1 MSADRGEETSEARP
15 GAEAEGATEGAVT
28 AVDGVLLD
36 VDDTLLDTRS
46 AMVTGAEAGVSAVWP
61 ALSATQAHDVA
72 VAFYQD
78 GGRHFPRFTRGEID
92 FRTMRHSRLQHAA
105 TLLGLPAV
113 PPDAPEAFED
123 TFRPAFHDAQH
134 VFGDVRP
141 FLDCCREAGVPV
153 GALTNSSAAM
163 TADKLAVVGL
173 SFPVVVTRDTLGY
186 GKPSADVFHHAC
198 TQLGTA
204 PERTVYV
211 GDEYEIDVVG
221 SAAAG
226 LIPVW
231 LNRRELP
238 PERGED
244 PAVRAVVVRSLDEL
258 SDLGWQGLS
267 R

>member
-1 MSADRGEETSEARP
+1 M
-15 GAEAEGATEGAVT
+15 T

-36 VDDTLLDTRS
+36 VDDTVLDTRS
-46 AMVTGAEAGVSAVWP
+46 AMITGAEAGVSAVWP
-61 ALSATQAHDVA
+61 ALSAAQAHEVA

-105 TLLGLPAV
+105 TSLGLPAV

-123 TFRPAFHDAQH
+123 TFRPVFHDAQH
-134 VFGDVRP
+134 VFDDVRP
-141 FLDCCREAGVPV
+141 FLDFCREAGVPV

-186 GKPSADVFHHAC
+186 GKPAADVFHHAC
-198 TQLGTA
+198 AQLGTA

-211 GDEYEIDVVG
+211 GDEYEVDVVG

-226 LIPVW
+226 LIAVW
-231 LNRRELP
+231 LK
-238 PERGED
+238 RGD
-244 PAVRAVVVRSLDEL
+244 QPDGWGSGPAVHAGVVRSLEEL
-258 SDLGWQGLS
+258 PRLLLQRNSPFAA
-267 R
+267 RHA

>member
-1 MSADRGEETSEARP
+1 MTR
-15 GAEAEGATEGAVT
+15 
-28 AVDGVLLD
+28 VDGVLLD

-46 AMVTGAEAGVSAVWP
+46 AMTTGAEAGVAAVWP
-61 ALSATQAHDVA
+61 SLPAEAVHDVA
-72 VAFYQD
+72 VAFYDD

-92 FRTMRHSRLQHAA
+92 FRTMRHSRLAYAA
-105 TLLGLPAV
+105 SLLGLPAV
-113 PPDAPEAFED
+113 PDNGPEDFED
-123 TFRPAFHDAQH
+123 AFRPAFHDAQR

-141 FLDCCREAGVPV
+141 FLARCQQAGLPIGV
-153 GALTNSSAAM
+153 LTNSSAAM

-186 GKPSADVFHHAC
+186 GKPAAEVFHHAC
-198 TQLGTA
+198 ALLGTA

-211 GDEYEIDVVG
+211 GDEYEIDVAG

-226 LIPVW
+226 LMAVW
-231 LNRRELP
+231 LNRGDQP
-238 PERGED
+238 DGWGSG
-244 PAVRAVVVRSLDEL
+244 PAVHARAVRSLEEL